1 MSAGPTTTMT
11 LSMRILQLK
20 ATQRLPILAVA
31 FCVLGWTIQQTLS
44 VTDPPDSNAISSH
57 EEATTSEPAKV
68 TPPAVGQQDPQAVMR
83 ADPLFHAILQQFK
96 EGRENLSTEGLTS
109 QPKTDAPSSD
119 SITPEQWQ
127 AVELILRAA
136 RILENEEKRFA
147 TGTDASKS
155 RRGLQAAIQLRALAL
170 QIIQIALKP

>member
-1 MSAGPTTTMT
+1 MV
-11 LSMRILQLK
+11 LSMRILQLNT
-20 ATQRLPILAVA
+20 TQRLSILAVA

-44 VTDPPDSNAISSH
+44 VTEPPDSNAISSH
-57 EEATTSEPAKV
+57 EEAATPERAKV
-68 TPPAVGQQDPQAVMR
+68 TPPAVGQQDPQAAMR

-96 EGRENLSTEGLTS
+96 EARENVSTEGLTS

-127 AVELILRAA
+127 AIELILRAA
-136 RILENEEKRFA
+136 RILENEEMRFA
-147 TGTDASKS
+147 AGADARKS
-155 RRGLQAAIQLRALAL
+155 RSGLQTIVQLRALAL